1 MKKIFDIFK
10 IKKEERVS
18 ALVALIIAC
27 ALNALTVIKYHS
39 QFSQITDN
47 YHKLFVKTFHVAGFD
62 PLTYSIVS
70 HWDTEYNVYRH
81 PLLAFFMYIPNQINQ
96 GLMMLTGINCVQF
109 VVGAILVFCAFY
121 SFIFLYRIFREVIGT
136 ERFDA
141 NLLSAFYFS
150 FAYVMVSA
158 MVPDHFIMSMIILL
172 CTLYITGVCMKKGR
186 QLTIWQTILLF
197 VAYVMVSAMVPDHFI
212 MSMIILLCTLY
223 ITGVCMKK
231 GRQLTIW
238 QTILLFVFTAGVSLN
253 NGLKTYLAALFT
265 NGRKF
270 FSIKYFLIGVIL
282 PAALMWAFARW
293 EYRTFVWPK
302 EMARHE
308 AKMKKNKEATAK
320 IYQQYR
326 DSTGVKDSAKVEAAV
341 RKIIKDKAHAKYVRD
356 HKQIWNK
363 NTGKPIAKG
372 EFMNWTDKTTSRS
385 QTLVENFFGESIM
398 LHQQNLLG
406 DVLRNRPVIVKY
418 QSAVNY
424 VVEACIVV
432 LFLLGILPGRKSKFL
447 WLTLTFFLMD
457 AALHIGLGFGINEVY
472 IMTAHYM
479 YALPVAIAF
488 LALKAKGKSR
498 KWAFRGLMLAITL
511 YLWISN
517 GYLLVG
523 YMLG

>member
-1 MKKIFDIFK
+1 MKKVFDIFR
-10 IKKEERVS
+10 IKREERGA

-27 ALNALTVIKYHS
+27 VLNALTIIKYYA
-39 QFSQITDN
+39 QFSQITDS

-96 GLMMLTGINCVQF
+96 AWIELTGTNGAQLI
-109 VVGAILVFCAFY
+109 VGAILVFCAFY

-141 NLLSAFYFS
+141 SLLSAFYFS

-158 MVPDHFIMSMIILL
+158 MVPDHFIMSMTLL
-172 CTLYITGVCMKKGR
+172 LGTLYITGICIKKGR
-186 QLTIWQTILLF
+186 
-197 VAYVMVSAMVPDHFI
+197 
-212 MSMIILLCTLY
+212 
-223 ITGVCMKK
+223 K
-231 GRQLTIW
+231 LTIW

-270 FSIKYFLIGVIL
+270 FGIKYFLLGVIL
-282 PAALMWAFARW
+282 PSALMWGFARW

-302 EMARHE
+302 EMERHA
-308 AKMKKNKEATAK
+308 AKMKKNKEATTK

-326 DSTGVKDSAKVEAAV
+326 DTAQVKDSAKVKAAV
-341 RKIIKDKAHAKYVRD
+341 KKIIKDNAHAKYVRD

-372 EFMNWTDKTTSRS
+372 EFMNWTDKTTSRGE
-385 QTLVENFFGESIM
+385 TLVENFFGEGIM

-418 QSAVNY
+418 QSPVNY
-424 VVEACIVV
+424 VVEACIVL
-432 LFLLGILPGRKSKFL
+432 LFVLGILAGRKSRFL
-447 WLTLTFFLMD
+447 WLTMSFFLLD

-488 LALKAKGKSR
+488 LALKAKEKSI
-498 KWAFRGLMLAITL
+498 KWGFRGLMIAITL

-517 GYLLVG
+517 GYLLVS

>member
-1 MKKIFDIFK
+1 MKKVFDIFR
-10 IKKEERVS
+10 IKREERGA

-27 ALNALTVIKYHS
+27 VLNALTIIKYYA
-39 QFSQITDN
+39 QFSQITDS
-47 YHKLFVKTFHVAGFD
+47 YHKLFVKNFHVAGFD

-96 GLMMLTGINCVQF
+96 AWIELTETNGAQLI
-109 VVGAILVFCAFY
+109 VGAILVFCAFY

-158 MVPDHFIMSMIILL
+158 MVPDHFIMSMTILL
-172 CTLYITGVCMKKGR
+172 CTLYITGVCIKKGR
-186 QLTIWQTILLF
+186 
-197 VAYVMVSAMVPDHFI
+197 
-212 MSMIILLCTLY
+212 
-223 ITGVCMKK
+223 K
-231 GRQLTIW
+231 LTIW

-253 NGLKTYLAALFT
+253 NGLKTYLATLFT

-270 FSIKYFLIGVIL
+270 FGIKYFLLGVIL
-282 PAALMWAFARW
+282 PAALMWGFARW

-320 IYQQYR
+320 IYQQYQ
-326 DSTGVKDSAKVEAAV
+326 DTAQVKDSAKVEAAV
-341 RKIIKDKAHAKYVRD
+341 KKIIKDNAHAKYVRD

-372 EFMNWTDKTTSRS
+372 EFMNWTDKTTSRGE
-385 QTLVENFFGESIM
+385 TLVENFFGEGIM

-418 QSAVNY
+418 QSSVNY
-424 VVEACIVV
+424 VVEACIVL
-432 LFLLGILPGRKSKFL
+432 LFVLGILVGRKSKFL
-447 WLTLTFFLMD
+447 WLTMTFFLLD

-479 YALPVAIAF
+479 YALPIAIAF
-488 LALKAKGKSR
+488 LALKAKEKSI
-498 KWAFRGLMLAITL
+498 KWGFRGLMIAITL

>member
-1 MKKIFDIFK
+1 MKKVFDIFR
-10 IKKEERVS
+10 IKREERGA

-27 ALNALTVIKYHS
+27 VLNAQTIIKYYA
-39 QFSQITDN
+39 QFSQITDS
-47 YHKLFVKTFHVAGFD
+47 YHKLFVKNFHVAGFD

-96 GLMMLTGINCVQF
+96 AWIELTETNGAQLI
-109 VVGAILVFCAFY
+109 VGAILVFCAFY

-158 MVPDHFIMSMIILL
+158 MVPDHFIMSMTILL
-172 CTLYITGVCMKKGR
+172 CTLYITGVCIKKGR
-186 QLTIWQTILLF
+186 
-197 VAYVMVSAMVPDHFI
+197 
-212 MSMIILLCTLY
+212 
-223 ITGVCMKK
+223 K
-231 GRQLTIW
+231 LTIW

-270 FSIKYFLIGVIL
+270 FGIKYFLLGVIL
-282 PAALMWAFARW
+282 PAALMWGFARW

-326 DSTGVKDSAKVEAAV
+326 DTAQVKDSAKVEAAV
-341 RKIIKDKAHAKYVRD
+341 QKIIKDKAHAKYVRD

-372 EFMNWTDKTTSRS
+372 EFMNWTDKTTSRGE
-385 QTLVENFFGESIM
+385 TLVENFFGEGIM

-418 QSAVNY
+418 QSPVNY
-424 VVEACIVV
+424 VVEACIVL
-432 LFLLGILPGRKSKFL
+432 LFVLGILTGRKSKFL
-447 WLTLTFFLMD
+447 WLTMTFFLLD

-479 YALPVAIAF
+479 YALPIAIAF
-488 LALKAKGKSR
+488 LALKAKEKSI
-498 KWAFRGLMLAITL
+498 KWGFRGLMIAITL

-517 GYLLVG
+517 GYLLVS

>member
-1 MKKIFDIFK
+1 
-10 IKKEERVS
+10 
-18 ALVALIIAC
+18 
-27 ALNALTVIKYHS
+27 
-39 QFSQITDN
+39 
-47 YHKLFVKTFHVAGFD
+47 
-62 PLTYSIVS
+62 
-70 HWDTEYNVYRH
+70 
-81 PLLAFFMYIPNQINQ
+81 
-96 GLMMLTGINCVQF
+96 
-109 VVGAILVFCAFY
+109 
-121 SFIFLYRIFREVIGT
+121 
-136 ERFDA
+136 
-141 NLLSAFYFS
+141 
-150 FAYVMVSA
+150 
-158 MVPDHFIMSMIILL
+158 
-172 CTLYITGVCMKKGR
+172 
-186 QLTIWQTILLF
+186 
-197 VAYVMVSAMVPDHFI
+197 

-432 LFLLGILPGRKSKFL
+432 LFLTWHPCRKK
-447 WLTLTFFLMD
+447 
-457 AALHIGLGFGINEVY
+457 I
-472 IMTAHYM
+472 
-479 YALPVAIAF
+479 
-488 LALKAKGKSR
+488 KSSS
-498 KWAFRGLMLAITL
+498 G
-511 YLWISN
+511 SP
-517 GYLLVG
+517 
-523 YMLG
+523 

>member
-1 MKKIFDIFK
+1 MNQASDHSRSSIIVQALRSALGLFRVRR
-10 IKKEERVS
+10 EERRLAWCALLY
-18 ALVALIIAC
+18 ALV
-27 ALNALTVIKYHS
+27 LNTMIVCRYWEW
-39 QFSQITDN
+39 FSQVTDG
-47 YHKLFVKTFHVAGFD
+47 YRKLVLRHFHISGFD
-62 PLTYSIVS
+62 PITYSVVS
-70 HWDTEYNVYRH
+70 NWTAGYNVYRH

-150 FAYVMVSA
+150 F
-158 MVPDHFIMSMIILL
+158 
-172 CTLYITGVCMKKGR
+172 
-186 QLTIWQTILLF
+186 
-197 VAYVMVSAMVPDHFI
+197 AYVMVSAMVPDHFI

-341 RKIIKDKAHAKYVRD
+341 KKIIKDKAHAKYVRD

-432 LFLLGILPGRKSKFL
+432 LFLLGILAGRKSKFL

-479 YALPVAIAF
+479 YALPIAIAF
-488 LALKAKGKSR
+488 LALKAKGKNL

>member
-96 GLMMLTGINCVQF
+96 GLIMLTGINCVQF

-197 VAYVMVSAMVPDHFI
+197 V
-212 MSMIILLCTLY
+212 
-223 ITGVCMKK
+223 
-231 GRQLTIW
+231 
-238 QTILLFVFTAGVSLN
+238 FTAGVSLN
-253 NGLKTYLAALFT
+253 NGLKTYLATLFT

-326 DSTGVKDSAKVEAAV
+326 DSTDVKDSAKVEAAV

-406 DVLRNRPVIVKY
+406 DVLRNPSGYREIPVCGQLCGRGIHRC
-418 QSAVNY
+418 A
-424 VVEACIVV
+424 
-432 LFLLGILPGRKSKFL
+432 FLTWHPCRKKIKVPLAHPDILPDGCCPPYRFGLRYQRGIYHDCPLYVCPSYRHRLPGAQGKRKEPEMGLQRIDARHHPLSVDKQRISAGR
-447 WLTLTFFLMD
+447 
-457 AALHIGLGFGINEVY
+457 LHARIRSLE
-472 IMTAHYM
+472 
-479 YALPVAIAF
+479 PQQVASQ
-488 LALKAKGKSR
+488 KQP
-498 KWAFRGLMLAITL
+498 
-511 YLWISN
+511 
-517 GYLLVG
+517 
-523 YMLG
+523 

>member
-1 MKKIFDIFK
+1 MIKKAFEIFK
-10 IKKEERVS
+10 IKREERWQ
-18 ALVALIIAC
+18 ALVALLLFIV
-27 ALNALTVIKYHS
+27 LNALTIIKYNS
-39 QFSQITDN
+39 QFTQLSDN

-96 GLMMLTGINCVQF
+96 AWIELTGTNGVQF
-109 VVGAILVFCAFY
+109 FVGAILVFCAFY

-158 MVPDHFIMSMIILL
+158 MVPDHFIMSMTILL
-172 CTLYITGVCMKKGR
+172 CTLYITGVCIKKGR
-186 QLTIWQTILLF
+186 
-197 VAYVMVSAMVPDHFI
+197 
-212 MSMIILLCTLY
+212 
-223 ITGVCMKK
+223 K
-231 GRQLTIW
+231 LTIW

-270 FSIKYFLIGVIL
+270 FGIKYFLLGVIL
-282 PAALMWAFARW
+282 PAALMWGFARW

-326 DSTGVKDSAKVEAAV
+326 DTTQVKDSTKVEAAV
-341 RKIIKDKAHAKYVRD
+341 KKIIKDNAHAKYVRD

-372 EFMNWTDKTTSRS
+372 EFMNWTDKTTSRGE
-385 QTLVENFFGESIM
+385 TLVENFFGEGIM

-418 QSAVNY
+418 QSPVNY
-424 VVEACIVV
+424 VVEACIVL
-432 LFLLGILPGRKSKFL
+432 LFVLGILAGRKSKFL
-447 WLTLTFFLMD
+447 WLTMTFFLLD

-479 YALPVAIAF
+479 YALPIAIAF
-488 LALKAKGKSR
+488 LALKAKEKSI
-498 KWAFRGLMLAITL
+498 KWGFRGLMIAITL